1 MPNNRKHTLAY
12 FAANPVSGRSYVP
25 YRENRAVMFPA
36 STFHAIGPC
45 DFEAS
50 TTERMRC
57 SVSIFL
63 DARDH
68 WDAQHQLDEQTPEQ
82 PSHEL

>member
-1 MPNNRKHTLAY
+1 
-12 FAANPVSGRSYVP
+12 
-25 YRENRAVMFPA
+25 MFPA

-63 DARDH
+63 DARDY
-68 WDAQHQLDEQTPEQ
+68 WNAQHQLDEQTPEQ
-82 PSHEL
+82 PSHEF